1 MNFLKSPPI
10 CSNDATVKQEKL
22 SFIFIDSFFG
32 NEGLK

>member
-22 SFIFIDSFFG
+22 FFIFIVSFLA